1 VSFDWDGDIE
11 NVSHKLSDAQVVRLL
26 AMTEVLRDEVNLCQ
40 ITEIKSM
47 LRADDIQAALGYW
60 SEFTEAEQIA
70 LWVAPTYG
78 GIFTTEERTK
88 LKTTEGS

>member
-1 VSFDWDGDIE
+1 MFEWDGEVE

-26 AMTEVLRDEVNLCQ
+26 AMTEVLRDPTNLAQ
-40 ITEIKSM
+40 VVAIKELLM
-47 LRADDIQAALGYW
+47 DDDDQAALGYW

-78 GIFTTEERTK
+78 GIFTTDERKK
-88 LKTTEGS
+88 LKTTEK